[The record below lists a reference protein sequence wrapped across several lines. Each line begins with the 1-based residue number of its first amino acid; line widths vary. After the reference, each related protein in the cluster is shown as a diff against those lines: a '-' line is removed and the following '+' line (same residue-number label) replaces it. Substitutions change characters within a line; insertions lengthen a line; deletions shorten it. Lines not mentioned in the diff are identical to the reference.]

1 MTGSAHGTNG
11 RSEQRAERGRFS
23 SRRKSEAVLRLL
35 HGEELDALSREL
47 VVTGATLSQWRERFL
62 AAGQAAL
69 QEPAQALDA
78 LLEAQQLRSS
88 CDQTGP
94 VIFDLVHERCTP
106 DRLLPR
112 QRRRMVPQVVNQLQ
126 RAESIEPLMKTT
138 KSGERGRRLL
148 ADL

>member
-62 AAGQAAL
+62 AAGQASLKSRPADERDEEIRRL
-69 QEPAQALDA
+69 QAKVGAITMDNELLLDRA
-78 LLEAQQLRSS
+78 RKAEA
-88 CDQTGP
+88 G
-94 VIFDLVHERCTP
+94 
-106 DRLLPR
+106 LPLA
-112 QRRRMVPQVVNQLQ
+112 RRR
-126 RAESIEPLMKTT
+126 S
-138 KSGERGRRLL
+138 RR
-148 ADL
+148 